1 MRWLDVNE
9 EVNDVVPTNLSGPG
23 CYMRTRDEHHDW
35 PHKIRAI
42 LSLLGLA
49 LMTSQ

>member
-9 EVNDVVPTNLSGPG
+9 EINNVAPTNLSGPG
-23 CYMRTRDEHHDW
+23 CYMGTRNGNHDW
-35 PHKIRAI
+35 PHKIRL